1 MKPWIHQFTNLKCCQ
16 KSFKPPFNGISFLI
30 YYHKKLLKSC
40 FFILKA
46 FKDILEHFRFVNWR
60 IGEWVVS
67 FFFDVMN
74 RLLDW
79 SMTLIFCWVTN
90 TQKKCWIENLSVVHL
105 YHELRLPR
113 LGWIW
118 QPIVENRLYGSLTLL
133 KINLLIFKA
142 LGFFFFFRFWP

>member
-1 MKPWIHQFTNLKCCQ
+1 MGGF
-16 KSFKPPFNGISFLI
+16 
-30 YYHKKLLKSC
+30 
-40 FFILKA
+40 
-46 FKDILEHFRFVNWR
+46 
-60 IGEWVVS
+60 

-142 LGFFFFFRFWP
+142 LGFFFLFQILTIKHYTEHVIMCMFLKINRFFDHDGWLELKFYSWNFKRYLGHFFNRHIFASLDNSVEWVVM

>member
-1 MKPWIHQFTNLKCCQ
+1 M
-16 KSFKPPFNGISFLI
+16 NGWFL
-30 YYHKKLLKSC
+30 
-40 FFILKA
+40 
-46 FKDILEHFRFVNWR
+46 
-60 IGEWVVS
+60 

-118 QPIVENRLYGSLTLL
+118 QPIVEIRLYGSLTLL

-142 LGFFFFFRFWP
+142 LGFFSFLDFDHKTLYRACNNVHVFKNKSIFWPWRMTGAKILLVKSQKIPGAFF